1 MRRSRINDEQ
11 KDALKGLVAFALIF
25 VSAFVI
31 PALALAA
38 WFEFF
43 ADID

>member
-1 MRRSRINDEQ
+1 MRRTSINDEQ

-25 VSAFVI
+25 ISAFVI
-31 PALALAA
+31 PALALAV

-43 ADID
+43 VDID